1 MSNHDTDVLAR
12 LRAGADT
19 VEEHPFDAEAVLAG
33 SRRALRR
40 RRSWQAVGACTTAA
54 VVALSLALAGPVPVP
69 GLGDV
74 TLPGSEQM
82 RELLGLVDAD
92 ASDCVAPEPAVR
104 RTPDPEAPASMR
116 PRVTYHLTDAR
127 QLSTCSDVRI
137 DDAFPSVGRTP
148 DTLTEDGAFWAKSQ
162 PEDAS
167 VYYIT
172 YHAPGSGSG
181 SGVTTGDENTL
192 VSGLTVHGFRAAW
205 YEFSAKAPDE
215 FANAPYTL
223 RTTSTAV
230 SDLRTIAEVPRG
242 DTDRPTMT
250 DERIAWRH
258 GMTVSVAPVDGSAP
272 PKILAQQATAVGSDS
287 DEIVVATLG
296 EDADGLPTTVFTS
309 YGDDGSVTTLLTV
322 SGSGDAPVSIVDM
335 TNDVLAYA
343 VRSDVSTVTVVP
355 RVDGVAS
362 PDEDQSVDVQ
372 LSDNG
377 VEDLSVAGDAVAWVS
392 GRVAYLL
399 RDTAPSRAGGPDLVR
414 IGQSGPGERMM
425 VGLAGDRIAWSTT
438 EGSVVT
444 VNVGT
449 LLEPEVNN
457 STLQAVPEG
466 FGSVPEAPTV
476 TVPEDAIFRTY
487 D

>member
-19 VEEHPFDAEAVLAG
+19 VEEHPFDAQAVLAG

-40 RRSWQAVGACTTAA
+40 RRSWQAVSVCTTAA
-54 VVALSLALAGPVPVP
+54 VVAFSLALAGPVPVP

-74 TLPGSEQM
+74 TLPGSEQV

-104 RTPDPEAPASMR
+104 RTPDPDAPASRR
-116 PRVTYHLTDAR
+116 PRATYHLTDAR

-137 DDAFPSVGRTP
+137 DDVFPSVGRTP
-148 DTLTEDGAFWAKSQ
+148 DTLTEDGAFWAKTQ

-167 VYYIT
+167 KYYIT
-172 YHAPGSGSG
+172 YHGLRADSG
-181 SGVTTGDENTL
+181 SGVTTGDEDTL
-192 VSGLTVHGFRAAW
+192 VSGMTARGFRVAW
-205 YEFSAKAPDE
+205 YEFSAKTPDE
-215 FANAPYTL
+215 LANTPYTL
-223 RTTSTAV
+223 RTTSTAAAGDV
-230 SDLRTIAEVPRG
+230 RTIAEVPRG
-242 DTDRPTMT
+242 DTGDPTMT

-258 GMTVSVAPVDGSAP
+258 GTTVSVAPVDGSAP
-272 PKILAQQATAVGSDS
+272 PEPLAQQATAVGSDS

-296 EDADGLPTTVFTS
+296 EDADGLPTTTFTS

-335 TNDVLAYA
+335 TDDVLAYA

-362 PDEDQSVDVQ
+362 PDRDQSIDVQ

-377 VEDLSVAGDAVAWVS
+377 VEDLSAAGDAVAWVS

-399 RDTAPSRAGGPDLVR
+399 RDTAPNRAGGPDLVR
-414 IGQSGPGERMM
+414 IGQSGLEERMM
-425 VGLAGDRIAWSTT
+425 VGLVGNRIAWNTT
-438 EGSVVT
+438 EGSVVRI
-444 VNVGT
+444 NVGT
-449 LLEPEVNN
+449 LLEPEVDR
-457 STLQAVPEG
+457 STLEAVPEG
-466 FGSVPEAPTV
+466 SMPEAPTV
-476 TVPEDAIFRTY
+476 TVPEDAVFRTY